1 MEYISYEI
9 RNFLR
14 IRARAHGHGGGAQ
27 SGKGQGVTN
36 TRCLDGQHTIIAMR
50 LSILHRQRHCVIRLL
65 SCILRNILAQR

>member
-1 MEYISYEI
+1 MVME
-9 RNFLR
+9 
-14 IRARAHGHGGGAQ
+14 GGQ

-50 LSILHRQRHCVIRLL
+50 LSILHRQRHCVTRLL